1 MVSQTLVFSVLSDII
16 LPLVN
21 YNDCFFSEI
30 TADDLSV
37 VLGEN
42 ATISCVVTGISSDV
56 TIVFNDGTDD
66 LSTEAGVYTVD
77 SGTFTSGDTNKT
89 ATLTVIEIAEDAT
102 FTCKVSSPSHS
113 SSPTG
118 SEEQSI
124 TVYDVTLTPGGSIIE
139 AEENI
144 TFTCVA
150 VGDSSISLEWYNSDG
165 TDLTSTAVQ
174 GSYNSSAGTLTS
186 TLTLT
191 EVTVAESSVYTCRL
205 DFTTD
210 SIDKTNQ
217 LDVVGKCF
225 KFSDLD
231 RNSIIL
237 ESFKYYSINSF

>member
-165 TDLTSTAVQ
+165 TDMTSDSLQEA
-174 GSYNSSAGTLTS
+174 YNSTSGTRTA
-186 TLTLT
+186 TLSFTN
-191 EVTVAESSVYTCRL
+191 VTVSHSSLYTCRVN
-205 DFTTD
+205 FTTD
-210 SIDKTNQ
+210 YVDDTNR
-217 LDVVGKCF
+217 LDVVGKP
-225 KFSDLD
+225 
-231 RNSIIL
+231 
-237 ESFKYYSINSF
+237 